1 MSFAFVRFTLWTL
14 SGRRPG
20 ARPVSPAV
28 GWSLMKK
35 NLERPSNAG
44 ETIRTLVRK
53 EDFRCPRPGTTTR
66 KQRSWVFFLVS
77 PRECLPVA
85 GLKPTLQ
92 RPVQTLPRDH
102 SLAFVCYLSFHPSH
116 VSEVFFSYMRWVGK
130 ITTWLARR
138 RDDERLR
145 LRLPSPSTS
154 YEILEVEG
162 QPSLSLR
169 SVNNLLCGPRALNH
183 EPFFA

>member
-20 ARPVSPAV
+20 ARPVSPALD
-28 GWSLMKK
+28 GLS
-35 NLERPSNAG
+35 RFFFISDHPTAG

-92 RPVQTLPRDH
+92 RPVQTLPRDQE
-102 SLAFVCYLSFHPSH
+102 LVTSF
-116 VSEVFFSYMRWVGK
+116 K
-130 ITTWLARR
+130 
-138 RDDERLR
+138 
-145 LRLPSPSTS
+145 
-154 YEILEVEG
+154 
-162 QPSLSLR
+162 PSLPFGKRKRGCCSRVSFSGNVLR
-169 SVNNLLCGPRALNH
+169 DWARGP
-183 EPFFA
+183 